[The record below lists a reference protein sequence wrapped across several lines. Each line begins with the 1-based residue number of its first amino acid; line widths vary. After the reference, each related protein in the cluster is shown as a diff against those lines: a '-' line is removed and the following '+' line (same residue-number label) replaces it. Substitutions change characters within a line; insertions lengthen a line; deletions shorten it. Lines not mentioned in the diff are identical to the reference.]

1 MPVPRPLTAG
11 AAALL
16 AAGALGGCGSVTGVG
31 APTDSPSAST
41 GQRTITVLAAA
52 SLKESFSELGR
63 IFEQQHPGT
72 TVQFSFGGSS
82 ALAAQVGQ
90 GAPADVFAAASP
102 ATMRI
107 AEQAGAVG
115 RPVTF
120 ARNQMQVVVPA
131 GNPGRVTRLDD
142 LARPGLEVALCD
154 VQVPCGA
161 ASQQVLQADQLSVS
175 PSSWEPDVKAVLTR
189 VVLGE
194 ADAGIVYVTDV
205 RSAGDAVRGIEIPDG
220 RNARTRYPIA
230 TLRSSRQ
237 PATAQAFVDL
247 VLSEQGQKVLAA
259 DGFLP

>member
-1 MPVPRPLTAG
+1 MPIPRPVTAG
-11 AAALL
+11 AAALV
-16 AAGALGGCGSVTGVG
+16 AAGALGGCSPLGG
-31 APTDSPSAST
+31 AEAPASPAAST
-41 GQRTITVLAAA
+41 GQRTITVFAAA

-63 IFEQQHPGT
+63 IFEQQHPGS

-82 ALAAQVGQ
+82 TLAAQIGQ

-107 AEQAGAVG
+107 AEHAGAVG
-115 RPVTF
+115 SPVTF
-120 ARNQMQVVVPA
+120 ARNEMQVVVAA

-142 LARPGLEVALCD
+142 LARPGLDVALCD

-161 ASQQVLQADQLSVS
+161 ASQQVLQADHLSVS

-189 VVLGE
+189 VALGE

-205 RSAGDAVRGIEIPDG
+205 RAAGESVRGIEIPDG
-220 RNARTRYPIA
+220 RNARTSYPIA

-237 PATAQAFVDL
+237 LATAQAFVDL